1 MAAYRKSNKK
11 NTRRKK
17 TQFKKGHKCTST
29 VKEPYTDN
37 SSSAS
42 VSVLQRPT
50 STEFA
55 DALSAQSTSKCDV
68 NVLPTKLRPVKIE
81 DENDNDNDFEISE
94 ESEENIIINLNKLS
108 KMISAFLPH
117 ECQRASPS
125 VKVVKRLGLCITVE
139 VFCRNCSFIS
149 DAVDLFTTVPSS
161 RGPDAGSLNV
171 CLLIPVLKSKVGIND
186 VVQVLSCLNIKS
198 PDRRGLQR
206 RFNRLSDM
214 MVDVNKQRMIDNQ
227 TYVKHILQLAREENL
242 VDVETDSS
250 YNNRPQPGCEAATQ
264 TFCPLVEQCTT
275 KKLTINIETAN
286 VNCPSKNCEHNVDTC
301 KRNYST
307 GESMASTESKFVKK
321 TP

>member
-149 DAVDLFTTVPSS
+149 DAVDLFTTVC
-161 RGPDAGSLNV
+161 RQ
-171 CLLIPVLKSKVGIND
+171 LKCV
-186 VVQVLSCLNIKS
+186 
-198 PDRRGLQR
+198 
-206 RFNRLSDM
+206 
-214 MVDVNKQRMIDNQ
+214 
-227 TYVKHILQLAREENL
+227 
-242 VDVETDSS
+242 SS
-250 YNNRPQPGCEAATQ
+250 YIRA
-264 TFCPLVEQCTT
+264 
-275 KKLTINIETAN
+275 KIE
-286 VNCPSKNCEHNVDTC
+286 S
-301 KRNYST
+301 RN
-307 GESMASTESKFVKK
+307 
-321 TP
+321 